1 MDISKMT
8 LKEKIGQLFIV
19 GFHSLEIDNQMEVLI
34 KEYNAGNIILFQRNV
49 DSIESLSKLTDSIQK
64 LMIENN
70 KIPAFISMDQEGGM
84 VSRMPNDATVF
95 PGNMA
100 VAASQLDKVT
110 DKLGAFTG
118 RELLSCGVNM
128 NLAPVLDVNNNMKN
142 PVIGVRSY
150 GDNPEVVAR
159 LGKGQIRGL
168 KGEGVV
174 AVGKHF
180 PGHGDTG
187 KDSHLDLPIVPHTIE
202 RLDRIELLPFKKCIE
217 GGLDAIMTSHILFP
231 NLEGKNLPA
240 TLSRKILTGLLRGKL
255 EFEGLILSDCMEM
268 KAIADFYGTEKA
280 AVMAIEA
287 GVNLVCISHTLKK
300 QVGAMEAVYNAVKNG
315 VLKEDLIDERVSKVL
330 EFKEKYNLNSNKPK
344 QLSKEELREHS
355 AYTKLVSENSITVV
369 RDKNELLPLKKVS
382 CVISP
387 IARPF
392 TIAEDK
398 IVEINFAKDL
408 SKLINC
414 DYINYDLNNINFDDI
429 LRNIRDNDTV
439 VIGTMN
445 VLANND
451 LQILLDKLLSI
462 TKNVVLVALRAPYD
476 CSYKKEEIGSAVAIY
491 EYTQLA
497 LDSLYKILLGE
508 IIPKGVLPVEI

>member
-1 MDISKMT
+1 MDINKMT

-19 GFHSLEIDNQMEVLI
+19 GFHYLEIDNQIETLI
-34 KEYNAGNIILFQRNV
+34 KEYNVGNVILFQRNV

-84 VSRMPNDATVF
+84 VSRMPSDATVF

-100 VAASQLDKVT
+100 VAASRVNGVS
-110 DKLGAFTG
+110 DKLGSFTG

-150 GDNPEVVAR
+150 GDDPEVVAR
-159 LGKGQIRGL
+159 LGKGQVRGL

-187 KDSHLDLPIVPHTIE
+187 KDSHIDLPMVPHTIE

-217 GGLDAIMTSHILFP
+217 DGLDAIMTSHILFP
-231 NLEGKNLPA
+231 TLEEQNFPA
-240 TLSRKILTGLLRGKL
+240 TLSKKILTELLREKL
-255 EFEGLILSDCMEM
+255 GFKGLILSDCMEM
-268 KAIADFYGTEKA
+268 KAISDFYGTEKA
-280 AVMAIEA
+280 AVMSIES
-287 GVNLVCISHTLKK
+287 GVNLICISHTLKK
-300 QVGAMEAVYNAVKNG
+300 QVGAMEAVYEAVKSG
-315 VLKEDLIDERVSKVL
+315 ILKEELIDERVSKVL
-330 EFKEKYNLNSNKPK
+330 EFKEKYNLNSKK
-344 QLSKEELREHS
+344 TKELSEKELKEHS
-355 AYTKLVSENSITVV
+355 DYTRMVSENSITVV
-369 RDKNELLPLKKVS
+369 RDKNELIPLKKVS

-408 SKLINC
+408 ARLINC
-414 DYINYDLNNINFDDI
+414 DYINYDLNNINYDEI
-429 LRNIRDNDTV
+429 LSNIRDNDTV

-445 VLANND
+445 LLSNND

-462 TKNVVLVALRAPYD
+462 TKNVILVALRAPYD
-476 CSYKKEEIGSAVAIY
+476 CSYNKEEIGSAVAIY

-508 IIPKGVLPVEI
+508 VIPKGVLPVEI